1 MHVKITVTVNVWEPY
16 KGQAEATLVLKGEQV
31 QSVRLSQ
38 WLEQTMSR
46 LCKEIAQCLEPGEL
60 QYR

>member
-1 MHVKITVTVNVWEPY
+1 MHIKITVEVWEPY
-16 KGQAEATLVLKGEQV
+16 KGQTEATLVLRGEQV

-38 WLEQTMSR
+38 WLEQIVSR
-46 LCKEIAQCLEPGEL
+46 LCKEITQRPELGEL